1 MNTNI
6 QIFIDIITKKNEK
19 YTPSKE
25 KTKEESIVAGEEIF
39 QDFCLQC
46 HLTTGAGVSGVFPP
60 LKDSDYLMNNIDKSI
75 AGIKFGLKGEIVVND
90 EIYDGVMAK
99 QGLDNEE
106 IADVMN
112 YILNQWGNSYD
123 AQITNQQVSEVQKSV
138 LD

>member
-1 MNTNI
+1 MRLLIVGYLLIVGGTTALLY
-6 QIFIDIITKKNEK
+6 Q
-19 YTPSKE
+19 E
-25 KTKEESIVAGEEIF
+25 KTKEESIVAGEEIY

-46 HLTTGAGVSGVFPP
+46 HLTTGVGVSGVFPP

-99 QGLDNEE
+99 QGLDDEE

-123 AQITNQQVSEVQKSV
+123 AQITTQQVSEVQKSV

>member
-1 MNTNI
+1 MRLLIVGYLLIVGGTSASLY
-6 QIFIDIITKKNEK
+6 Q
-19 YTPSKE
+19 E
-25 KTKEESIVAGEEIF
+25 KTKEESIEAGEEIY

-99 QGLDNEE
+99 QGLDDEE

-123 AQITNQQVSEVQKSV
+123 AQITTQQVSEVQKSV

>member
-1 MNTNI
+1 MRLLIVGYLLIVGGTTASLY
-6 QIFIDIITKKNEK
+6 Q
-19 YTPSKE
+19 E
-25 KTKEESIVAGEEIF
+25 KTKEESIVAGEEIY

-46 HLTTGAGVSGVFPP
+46 HLTSGAGVSGVFPP

-99 QGLDNEE
+99 QGLDDEE

>member
-1 MNTNI
+1 LIVGGTTASLY
-6 QIFIDIITKKNEK
+6 Q
-19 YTPSKE
+19 E
-25 KTKEESIVAGEEIF
+25 KTKEESIVAGEEIY

-99 QGLDNEE
+99 QGLDDEE

-123 AQITNQQVSEVQKSV
+123 AQITTQQVSEVQKSV

>member
-1 MNTNI
+1 LIVGGTTASLY
-6 QIFIDIITKKNEK
+6 Q
-19 YTPSKE
+19 E
-25 KTKEESIVAGEEIF
+25 KTKEESILAGEEIY

-99 QGLDNEE
+99 QGLDDEE

-123 AQITNQQVSEVQKSV
+123 AQITTQQVSEVQKSV

>member
-1 MNTNI
+1 MRLLIVGYLLIVGGTTASLY
-6 QIFIDIITKKNEK
+6 Q
-19 YTPSKE
+19 E
-25 KTKEESIVAGEEIF
+25 KTKEESIVAGEEIY

-75 AGIKFGLKGEIVVND
+75 AGIKFGLKGKIVVND

-112 YILNQWGNSYD
+112 YVLNQWGNSYD
-123 AQITNQQVSEVQKSV
+123 AQITTQQVSEVQKSV

>member
-1 MNTNI
+1 LIVGGTTASLY
-6 QIFIDIITKKNEK
+6 Q
-19 YTPSKE
+19 E
-25 KTKEESIVAGEEIF
+25 KTKEESIVAGEEIY

-46 HLTTGAGVSGVFPP
+46 HLTTGVGVSGVFPP
-60 LKDSDYLMNNIDKSI
+60 LKNSDYLMNNIDKSI

-112 YILNQWGNSYD
+112 YILNQWGNSFD
-123 AQITNQQVSEVQKSV
+123 AQITTQQVSEVQKSV

>member
-1 MNTNI
+1 MRLLIVGYLLIVGVTTASLY
-6 QIFIDIITKKNEK
+6 Q
-19 YTPSKE
+19 E
-25 KTKEESIVAGEEIF
+25 KTNEESIVAGEEIY

-99 QGLDNEE
+99 QGLDDEE

-123 AQITNQQVSEVQKSV
+123 AQITTQQVSEVQKSV

>member
-1 MNTNI
+1 MRLLIVGYLLIVGGTTALLY
-6 QIFIDIITKKNEK
+6 Q
-19 YTPSKE
+19 E
-25 KTKEESIVAGEEIF
+25 KTKEESIVAGEEIY

>member
-1 MNTNI
+1 
-6 QIFIDIITKKNEK
+6 
-19 YTPSKE
+19 
-25 KTKEESIVAGEEIF
+25 
-39 QDFCLQC
+39 
-46 HLTTGAGVSGVFPP
+46 LTTGAGVSGVFPP

-99 QGLDNEE
+99 QGLDDEE

-123 AQITNQQVSEVQKSV
+123 AQITTQQVSEVQKSV

>member
-1 MNTNI
+1 MRLLIVGYLLIVGGATASLY
-6 QIFIDIITKKNEK
+6 Q
-19 YTPSKE
+19 E
-25 KTKEESIVAGEEIF
+25 KTKEESILAGEEIY

-99 QGLDNEE
+99 QGLDDEE

-123 AQITNQQVSEVQKSV
+123 AQITTQQVSEVQKSV

>member
-1 MNTNI
+1 MRLLIVGYLLIVGGTTASLY
-6 QIFIDIITKKNEK
+6 Q
-19 YTPSKE
+19 E
-25 KTKEESIVAGEEIF
+25 KTKEESIVAGEEIY

-99 QGLDNEE
+99 QGLDDEE

-112 YILNQWGNSYD
+112 YILNQWGNSCD
-123 AQITNQQVSEVQKSV
+123 AQITTQQVSEVQKSV

>member
-1 MNTNI
+1 MRLLIVGYLLIVGVTTASLY
-6 QIFIDIITKKNEK
+6 Q
-19 YTPSKE
+19 E
-25 KTKEESIVAGEEIF
+25 KTKEESIVAGEEIY

-123 AQITNQQVSEVQKSV
+123 AQITTQQVSEVQKSV

>member
-1 MNTNI
+1 MRLLIVGYLLIVGGTTASLY
-6 QIFIDIITKKNEK
+6 Q
-19 YTPSKE
+19 E
-25 KTKEESIVAGEEIF
+25 KTKEESIVAGEEIY

-46 HLTTGAGVSGVFPP
+46 HLTTGVGVSGVFPP
-60 LKDSDYLMNNIDKSI
+60 LKNSDYLMNNIDKSI

>member
-1 MNTNI
+1 MRLLIVGYLLIVGGTTALLY
-6 QIFIDIITKKNEK
+6 Q
-19 YTPSKE
+19 E
-25 KTKEESIVAGEEIF
+25 KTKEESKVAGEEIY

-123 AQITNQQVSEVQKSV
+123 AQITTQQVSEVQKSV

>member
-1 MNTNI
+1 MRLL
-6 QIFIDIITKKNEK
+6 IIGYLLIVGGTTALL
-19 YTPSKE
+19 YQE
-25 KTKEESIVAGEEIF
+25 KTKEESIVAGEEIY

-99 QGLDNEE
+99 QGLDDEE

-123 AQITNQQVSEVQKSV
+123 AQITTQQVSEVQKSV

>member
-1 MNTNI
+1 MRLL
-6 QIFIDIITKKNEK
+6 IIGYLLIVGGTTALL
-19 YTPSKE
+19 YQE
-25 KTKEESIVAGEEIF
+25 KTKEESIVAGEEIY

-123 AQITNQQVSEVQKSV
+123 AQITTQQVSEVQKSV

>member
-1 MNTNI
+1 MRLLIVGYLLIVGGTTASLY
-6 QIFIDIITKKNEK
+6 Q
-19 YTPSKE
+19 E
-25 KTKEESIVAGEEIF
+25 KTKEESIVAGEEIY

-112 YILNQWGNSYD
+112 YILNQWGNSFD
-123 AQITNQQVSEVQKSV
+123 AQITTQQVSEVQKSV
-138 LD
+138 LY

>member
-1 MNTNI
+1 MRLLIVGYLLIVGGTTALLY
-6 QIFIDIITKKNEK
+6 Q
-19 YTPSKE
+19 E
-25 KTKEESIVAGEEIF
+25 KTKEESIVAGEEIY

-60 LKDSDYLMNNIDKSI
+60 LKNSDYLMNNIDKSI

-123 AQITNQQVSEVQKSV
+123 AQITTQQVSEVQKSV

>member
-1 MNTNI
+1 MRLLIVGYLLIVGGTTALLY
-6 QIFIDIITKKNEK
+6 Q
-19 YTPSKE
+19 E
-25 KTKEESIVAGEEIF
+25 KTKEESIVAGEEIY

-99 QGLDNEE
+99 QGLDDEE

-123 AQITNQQVSEVQKSV
+123 AQITTQQVSEVQKSV

>member
-1 MNTNI
+1 MRLLIVGYLLIVGGTTASLY
-6 QIFIDIITKKNEK
+6 Q
-19 YTPSKE
+19 E
-25 KTKEESIVAGEEIF
+25 KTKEESILAGEEIY

-46 HLTTGAGVSGVFPP
+46 HLNTGAGVSGVFPP

-112 YILNQWGNSYD
+112 YILNQWWNSFD
-123 AQITNQQVSEVQKSV
+123 AEITTQQVSEVQKSV

>member
-1 MNTNI
+1 MKLLI
-6 QIFIDIITKKNEK
+6 VGYILIVSGIAVLLHQ
-19 YTPSKE
+19 E
-25 KTKEESIVAGEEIF
+25 KTKEESIVAGEEIY

-60 LKDSDYLMNNIDKSI
+60 LKNSDYLMNNIEKSI
-75 AGIKFGLKGEIVVND
+75 AGIKFGLKGEIIVND

-99 QGLDNEE
+99 QGLDHEE

-123 AQITNQQVSEVQKSV
+123 KQINPQQVSEVQKSV

>member
-1 MNTNI
+1 MRL
-6 QIFIDIITKKNEK
+6 FIVGYLLIVGVTTASL
-19 YTPSKE
+19 YQE
-25 KTKEESIVAGEEIF
+25 KTKEESIVAGEEIY

-99 QGLDNEE
+99 QGLDDEE

-123 AQITNQQVSEVQKSV
+123 AQITTQQVSEVQKSV

>member
-1 MNTNI
+1 MRLLIVGYLLIVGGTTASLY
-6 QIFIDIITKKNEK
+6 Q
-19 YTPSKE
+19 E
-25 KTKEESIVAGEEIF
+25 KTKEESIVAGEEIY

-46 HLTTGAGVSGVFPP
+46 HLTTGVGVSGVFPP
-60 LKDSDYLMNNIDKSI
+60 LKNSDYLMNNIDKSI
-75 AGIKFGLKGEIVVND
+75 AGIKFGLKGKVVVND

-112 YILNQWGNSYD
+112 YILNQWGNSFD
-123 AQITNQQVSEVQKSV
+123 AQITTQQVSEVQKSV

>member
-1 MNTNI
+1 MRLLIVGYLLIVGGTTASLY
-6 QIFIDIITKKNEK
+6 Q
-19 YTPSKE
+19 E
-25 KTKEESIVAGEEIF
+25 KTKEESIVAGEEIY

-123 AQITNQQVSEVQKSV
+123 AQITTQQVSEVQKSV

>member
-1 MNTNI
+1 MRLLIVSYLLIVGGTTASLY
-6 QIFIDIITKKNEK
+6 Q
-19 YTPSKE
+19 E
-25 KTKEESIVAGEEIF
+25 KTKEESIVAGEEIY

-99 QGLDNEE
+99 QGLDDEE

-123 AQITNQQVSEVQKSV
+123 AQITTQQVSEVQKSV

>member
-1 MNTNI
+1 MRLLIVGYLLIVGGTTASLY
-6 QIFIDIITKKNEK
+6 Q
-19 YTPSKE
+19 E
-25 KTKEESIVAGEEIF
+25 KTKEESIVAGEKIY

-46 HLTTGAGVSGVFPP
+46 HLTTGVGVSGVFPP

-99 QGLDNEE
+99 QGLDDEE

-123 AQITNQQVSEVQKSV
+123 AQITTQQVSEVQKSV

>member
-1 MNTNI
+1 MRLLIVGYLLIVGGTTASLY
-6 QIFIDIITKKNEK
+6 Q
-19 YTPSKE
+19 E
-25 KTKEESIVAGEEIF
+25 KTKEESIVAGEEIY

-90 EIYDGVMAK
+90 ENYDGVMAK
-99 QGLDNEE
+99 QGLDDEE

-123 AQITNQQVSEVQKSV
+123 AQITTQQVSEVQKSV

>member
-1 MNTNI
+1 MKLLI
-6 QIFIDIITKKNEK
+6 VGYILIVSGIAVLLHQ
-19 YTPSKE
+19 E
-25 KTKEESIVAGEEIF
+25 KTKEESIVAGEEIY

-60 LKDSDYLMNNIDKSI
+60 LKNSDYLMNNIEKSI
-75 AGIKFGLKGEIVVND
+75 AGIKFGLKGEIIVND

-99 QGLDNEE
+99 QGLDHEE

-112 YILNQWGNSYD
+112 YILNQWGNSSD
-123 AQITNQQVSEVQKSV
+123 KQITPLQVSEVQKSV

>member
-1 MNTNI
+1 MRLLI
-6 QIFIDIITKKNEK
+6 VGYLLIVGGITASL
-19 YTPSKE
+19 YQE
-25 KTKEESIVAGEEIF
+25 KTKEESILAGEEIY

-99 QGLDNEE
+99 QGLDDEE

-112 YILNQWGNSYD
+112 YILNQWGNSFD
-123 AQITNQQVSEVQKSV
+123 AQITTQQVSEVQKSV

>member
-1 MNTNI
+1 MRLLIVGYLLIVGGTTALLY
-6 QIFIDIITKKNEK
+6 Q
-19 YTPSKE
+19 E

-123 AQITNQQVSEVQKSV
+123 AQITTQQVSEVQKSV

>member
-1 MNTNI
+1 LIVGGTTASLY
-6 QIFIDIITKKNEK
+6 Q
-19 YTPSKE
+19 E
-25 KTKEESIVAGEEIF
+25 KTKEESIVAGEEIY

-46 HLTTGAGVSGVFPP
+46 HLTTGVGVSGVFPP
-60 LKDSDYLMNNIDKSI
+60 LKNSDYLMNNIDKSI

-123 AQITNQQVSEVQKSV
+123 AQITTQQVSEVQKSV